1 VNLLDKLTISNL
13 AKGALVEQFE
23 GELEKVLDNI
33 VDPNTAA
40 MKVRKITITVE
51 IKPNDKRNMADIK
64 FHTKSN
70 LIPANAVS
78 TAILI
83 DKDSQ
88 GNVAAAELGQE
99 VYGQLKIDDK
109 GGIEEAGSKVTY
121 IRNNN

>member
-1 VNLLDKLTISNL
+1 VKLLDKLTISNL

-23 GELEKVLDNI
+23 GELEKVLGNI

-40 MKVRKITITVE
+40 MKVRKITMVLE
-51 IKPNDKRNMADIK
+51 IKPNEHRTMADIK
-64 FHTKSN
+64 FHTKSS

-83 DKDSQ
+83 NKDTS

-109 GGIEEAGSKVTY
+109 GGIQEAGNVVNY
-121 IRNNN
+121 VRNK